1 MAFATNYFC
10 FVKTFCCCCG
20 TCGGTDPTMRRQLSV
35 VAVVVVVVDGVDGG
49 GGVGGESPKLLQ
61 RGRKSPSKADQKTY
75 HRNKNK
81 AI

>member
-1 MAFATNYFC
+1 
-10 FVKTFCCCCG
+10 
-20 TCGGTDPTMRRQLSV
+20 MRRQLSV
-35 VAVVVVVVDGVDGG
+35 VAAVVVVVVDGGGVVVVDG

-61 RGRKSPSKADQKTY
+61 RGRKSPSKADQKNY